1 MQKMEDI
8 VFPSSPASEAFGLG
22 NIRRRESCVWEK
34 QSHGVGV
41 RGIPQN

>member
-1 MQKMEDI
+1 MEDI

-22 NIRRRESCVWEK
+22 NIGRRESCVWEK
-34 QSHGVGV
+34 QSREYGGVGV